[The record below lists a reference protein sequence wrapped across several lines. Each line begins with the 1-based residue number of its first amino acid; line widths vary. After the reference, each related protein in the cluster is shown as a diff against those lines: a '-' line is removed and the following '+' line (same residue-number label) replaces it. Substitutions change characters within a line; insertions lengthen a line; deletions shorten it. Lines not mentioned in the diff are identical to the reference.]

1 MSTSRDRE
9 ESETYIAIIIVI
21 GFLAGMV
28 CYAMGYDR
36 GVKESEAVLQQ
47 QEGK

>member
-21 GFLAGMV
+21 GFLAGLV

-36 GVKESEAVLQQ
+36 GVRETEAAQRQGVEQ
-47 QEGK
+47 